1 MDLLKQQVQMRHTNL
16 REHEEPSSSSEEEEE
31 SEESI

>member
-16 REHEEPSSSSEEEEE
+16 REHEEPSSSDEEEE
-31 SEESI
+31 SEEST